1 MTLAPGR
8 CYTRAVMP
16 SRRISGRVIRKAV
29 LPAAGKGTRMRPLTH
44 LFPKELL
51 PVGRKPTVQYV
62 LEEALEAGLDEIL
75 VVTAP
80 DKLAEADALHSTISE
95 SGASL
100 SFVVQHPPR
109 GLGDAVLQARAWVG
123 DEPFAVLLAD
133 TVMETDESSSALKR
147 LLDAHRRRRAKA
159 ALLLESVP
167 RRMISRYGIVAP
179 RGSGDSV
186 FRIDHVVEKPPA
198 REAPSNLAI
207 AGRYV
212 FDADVFDALA
222 SLEPGALGEI
232 QLTDAIEDLCRQ
244 RRPVY
249 GVKMTNKDR
258 RHDIGDFE
266 TYFQAFFDFACSDE
280 HLGETFRAYAQRR
293 LNRSR

>member
-1 MTLAPGR
+1 
-8 CYTRAVMP
+8 MP
-16 SRRISGRVIRKAV
+16 SRRISGRVIRKAA

-44 LFPKELL
+44 LFPKVLL

-75 VVTAP
+75 IVTAP
-80 DKLAEADALHSTISE
+80 EKLAEADALYSALGD
-95 SGASL
+95 SGVSL

-109 GLGDAVLQARAWVG
+109 GLGDAVLQARAWAG

-133 TVMETDESSSALKR
+133 TVMETGESSSALKR
-147 LLDAHRRRRAKA
+147 LLDVHRRRRAKA
-159 ALLLESVP
+159 TVLLEPVV
-167 RRMISRYGIVAP
+167 RRMIPRYGIVAP
-179 RGSGDSV
+179 RAGARGDA
-186 FRIDHVVEKPPA
+186 FRIDHVIEKPPA

-212 FDADVFDALA
+212 FDADIFDALA
-222 SLEPGALGEI
+222 SLKPGALGEI
-232 QLTDAIEDLCRQ
+232 QLTDAIEELCRQ

-266 TYFQAFFDFACSDE
+266 TYFQAFFDFACDDE
-280 HLGETFRAYAQRR
+280 HVGETFRAYARRR